1 MKKKLVII
9 LMIGFALPTMS
20 QTTLN
25 VMTFNIR
32 LDVPVDS
39 LNGWEYRKDH
49 LVSQVLFQETNIL
62 SVQEA
67 LNDQMQDLQERLPGF
82 KYAGVARDNN
92 KKWGEYNA
100 IFYDTSRLKLV
111 EQNTFWLSENITAV
125 GVKGWDAAYPRIV
138 TWAKFKDQKTKK
150 IFYVFNTH
158 FDNEGQVARRESALL
173 LLKKVKEITGRF
185 PTIITGDFNSHPGDE
200 PIQIITDKSNPLH
213 LTDSKAISAT
223 PHYGPDGTFND
234 FIKEESEPIDY
245 IFIKNNVKVLKHAT
259 LSESWD
265 GRFSSDH
272 FPVFA
277 RLLI

>member
-1 MKKKLVII
+1 MII
-9 LMIGFALPTMS
+9 LMIGFALPAMA

-39 LNGWEYRKDH
+39 LNGWQYRRDH

-67 LNDQMQDLQERLPGF
+67 LNNQMKDLQERLPGF

-92 KKWGEYNA
+92 KQWGEYNA
-100 IFYDTSRLKLV
+100 IFYDTARLKLI
-111 EQNTFWLSENITAV
+111 EQNTFWLSKNIRAV

-150 IFYVFNTH
+150 IFYLFNTH

-173 LLKKVKEITGRF
+173 LLKKVKEIAGLL
-185 PTIITGDFNSHPGDE
+185 PAIITGDFNSHPGDE
-200 PIQIITDKSNPLH
+200 PIQIITDKNNPLH
-213 LTDSKAISAT
+213 LTDSKAVSAT
-223 PHYGPDGTFND
+223 PHYGPKGTFNN
-234 FIKEESEPIDY
+234 FKKEESEPIDY
-245 IFIKNNVKVLKHAT
+245 IFIKNKVKVLKHAT
-259 LSESWD
+259 LSESWN

-277 RLLI
+277 KVSI